1 MNEAF
6 STTWLSNCC
15 RFPWGCPGKPDREN
29 GHRTF
34 SGFRRLAPGIPG
46 AWTLVYV
53 GGAALVISATTSAPI
68 FLHSL
73 ALAFA
78 SLVSVSGGVY
88 SPMGWQQYSRPLWLS
103 RGNHYIL
110 YLKAMTAQMRVW
122 WTGFPQLRP
131 SRARL
136 HGELHCLDRVVHC
149 SMSIS
154 AGPDLLFRLTQ
165 DFRPWLLSVAPFG
178 AGAWWCSLC
187 SSTQSVRLTRRSDS
201 SDLRTCTSNRFGL
214 AVLGARTRR
223 PGCVSTAMCLRSFAL
238 LRGADARPPQAMD

>member
-1 MNEAF
+1 LNEAF

-165 DFRPWLLSVAPFG
+165 DFRPWLLSVAPLGLVLGG
-178 AGAWWCSLC
+178 AVFVRLRSLFDWPGAPIRAISELAPRTVSALLC
-187 SSTQSVRLTRRSDS
+187 SVPGRGVRAACI
-201 SDLRTCTSNRFGL
+201 LRC
-214 AVLGARTRR
+214 ACGA
-223 PGCVSTAMCLRSFAL
+223 SLS
-238 LRGADARPPQAMD
+238 

>member
-1 MNEAF
+1 LNEAF

-53 GGAALVISATTSAPI
+53 GGAALVTSATTSAPI
-68 FLHSL
+68 FLPSL
-73 ALAFA
+73 ALTFA

-136 HGELHCLDRVVHC
+136 HGELHFLDRGVHC

-165 DFRPWLLSVAPFG
+165 DFRPWLLSVAPLG
-178 AGAWWCSLC
+178 WCLVVLSLFVCAVCSIDPALPIRAISELAPRTDSALLC
-187 SSTQSVRLTRRSDS
+187 SVPGRGVRAACA
-201 SDLRTCTSNRFGL
+201 LRC
-214 AVLGARTRR
+214 ACGA
-223 PGCVSTAMCLRSFAL
+223 SLS
-238 LRGADARPPQAMD
+238 

>member
-1 MNEAF
+1 MR
-6 STTWLSNCC
+6 
-15 RFPWGCPGKPDREN
+15 RFPQPGCQTVVASRGDVRANRTGKTATALFQASGVWLQEFLALGPWFMLAGR
-29 GHRTF
+29 RWSPRPRRPPLF
-34 SGFRRLAPGIPG
+34 SYTYL
-46 AWTLVYV
+46 L
-53 GGAALVISATTSAPI
+53 
-68 FLHSL
+68 
-73 ALAFA
+73 LAFA